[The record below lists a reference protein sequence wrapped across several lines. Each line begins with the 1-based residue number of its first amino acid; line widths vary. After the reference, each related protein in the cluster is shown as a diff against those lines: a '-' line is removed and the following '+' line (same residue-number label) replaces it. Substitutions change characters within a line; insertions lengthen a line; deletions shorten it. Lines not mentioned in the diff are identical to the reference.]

1 MTMVLV
7 SEQYSNGIKIGGL
20 YHMSAGSGA
29 ATCAA
34 LFKHKFT
41 GRMR

>member
-1 MTMVLV
+1 MTMALV
-7 SEQYSNGIKIGGL
+7 PEQYSNGIKISRL
-20 YHMSAGSGA
+20 YHMNTGSG